1 MRRTL
6 PLTLLAVV
14 AAIGMS
20 ACSNSSNT
28 AANATDSNAAVS
40 SAAADNSAAS
50 DNTASTD
57 NTANAAS
64 DNAAATAPAD
74 AGTTSAPPVY
84 PGAAAGPR
92 PKGVADGAPSTVKAY
107 LTPDGMTTVR
117 TWYKDHLKG
126 ASEIGAPDNDK
137 TKDVFLVGQGP
148 SGQVVMLQSVG
159 GKTWIII
166 GPPK

>member
-6 PLTLLAVV
+6 PLTLLAAV
-14 AAIGMS
+14 AVIGIS

-40 SAAADNSAAS
+40 SAAADNSTSS

-57 NTANAAS
+57 NTANTAAS
-64 DNAAATAPAD
+64 TAPAD

-84 PGAAAGPR
+84 PGAAAGTR
-92 PKGVADGAPSTVKAY
+92 PKGVAAGAPSTVKSY
-107 LTPDGMTTVR
+107 LTPDGMATVR

>member
-6 PLTLLAVV
+6 PLTLLAAV
-14 AAIGMS
+14 AVIGIS

-40 SAAADNSAAS
+40 SAAADNSTSS

-57 NTANAAS
+57 NTANTAAS
-64 DNAAATAPAD
+64 TAPAD

-84 PGAAAGPR
+84 PGAAAGTR
-92 PKGVADGAPSTVKAY
+92 PKGVADGAPSTVKSY
-107 LTPDGMTTVR
+107 LTPDGMATVR

>member
-14 AAIGMS
+14 AAVGIS
-20 ACSNSSNT
+20 ACSNSANT

-50 DNTASTD
+50 DNTAS
-57 NTANAAS
+57 S
-64 DNAAATAPAD
+64 DNAANTAASTAPAD

-84 PGAAAGPR
+84 PGAAAGTR

-107 LTPDGMTTVR
+107 LTPDGMATVR

-148 SGQVVMLQSVG
+148 SGEVVMLQSVG

>member
-14 AAIGMS
+14 AAIGIS

-50 DNTASTD
+50 DNASD
-57 NTANAAS
+57 NTAAS
-64 DNAAATAPAD
+64 TAPAD

-84 PGAAAGPR
+84 PGAAAGTR
-92 PKGVADGAPSTVKAY
+92 PKGVADGAPSTVKSY
-107 LTPDGMTTVR
+107 LTPDGMATVR
-117 TWYKDHLKG
+117 TWYKGHLKG

>member
-1 MRRTL
+1 M
-6 PLTLLAVV
+6 
-14 AAIGMS
+14 
-20 ACSNSSNT
+20 
-28 AANATDSNAAVS
+28 
-40 SAAADNSAAS
+40 
-50 DNTASTD
+50 
-57 NTANAAS
+57 
-64 DNAAATAPAD
+64 
-74 AGTTSAPPVY
+74 Y

>member
-1 MRRTL
+1 MFE
-6 PLTLLAVV
+6 LA
-14 AAIGMS
+14 
-20 ACSNSSNT
+20 NT

-40 SAAADNSAAS
+40 SAAADNTANTAAG
-50 DNTASTD
+50 DNTA
-57 NTANAAS
+57 AS
-64 DNAAATAPAD
+64 TAPAD

-84 PGAAAGPR
+84 PGAAAGTR

-107 LTPDGMTTVR
+107 LTPDGMATVR

-148 SGQVVMLQSVG
+148 SGEVVMLQSVG
-159 GKTWIII
+159 GKTWIVI

>member
-14 AAIGMS
+14 AVIGIS
-20 ACSNSSNT
+20 ACSNSANT

-57 NTANAAS
+57 NTAAS
-64 DNAAATAPAD
+64 TAPAD

-84 PGAAAGPR
+84 PGAAAGTR

-107 LTPDGMTTVR
+107 LTPDGMVTVR

-148 SGQVVMLQSVG
+148 SGEVVMLQSVG